1 MGTGLITLL
10 LTFLIKL
17 LFVLF
22 IVGLI
27 GGLVVVAKN
36 YIFTPEDIENF
47 KFTFKVNKVTSE
59 KQTCIVCGK
68 EVNLEWKACPYCS
81 TTIEK

>member
-10 LTFLIKL
+10 LTFLIKF
-17 LFVLF
+17 LFVVF

-36 YIFTPEDIENF
+36 YIFTSEDIENF
-47 KFTFKVNKVTSE
+47 KSTFKGNKVTVE
-59 KQTCIVCGK
+59 KQTCIVCGR
-68 EVNLEWKACPYCS
+68 EVKPEWKACPYCS
-81 TTIEK
+81 ATIEK